1 MIFDSIETK
10 QKILSQFL
18 ELVEFDSWS
27 EETLKKAIRNSNI
40 DDKFQ
45 NLIFENGC
53 LDLIKFYIDQQ
64 NIKSSQLIE
73 KIPDFK
79 NLKIR
84 DKIKKSLYSRFEVE
98 LENKI
103 ALQRLVNFY
112 LDPNNFLSIKY
123 GPKPLLQSLKS
134 CYKIADFIWYNIGD
148 KSTDFNFYTK
158 RITLSKI
165 ILCSLFVFLRDDNS
179 EFERTKRFIDIQI
192 EKVMNFEKRK
202 AKIKDMS
209 SKVKSG
215 FLEFILDENGLPKS
229 PKKILKN
236 LPFIRL
242 FKF

>member
-84 DKIKKSLYSRFEVE
+84 DKIK
-98 LENKI
+98 
-103 ALQRLVNFY
+103 NF
-112 LDPNNFLSIKY
+112 I
-123 GPKPLLQSLKS
+123 
-134 CYKIADFIWYNIGD
+134 
-148 KSTDFNFYTK
+148 
-158 RITLSKI
+158 
-165 ILCSLFVFLRDDNS
+165 
-179 EFERTKRFIDIQI
+179 
-192 EKVMNFEKRK
+192 
-202 AKIKDMS
+202 
-209 SKVKSG
+209 
-215 FLEFILDENGLPKS
+215 
-229 PKKILKN
+229 
-236 LPFIRL
+236 
-242 FKF
+242 